1 MMKQILSENGINFND
16 LEKEI
21 FEIACKNA
29 RETMV
34 EILES
39 IDENL
44 QINRDKKI
52 YRHKG
57 KRVTTIKTIMGE
69 VEFKRTIYESK
80 NDLGEKAYIYLLDEA
95 IGLETFGKVSTN
107 LAFKIAE
114 HASISSFRN
123 SAHNISSTT
132 GQSISHGGVWNVI
145 QSLGEKLKEIEDND
159 TNTAAN
165 GHITGTKETKIL
177 FEEAD
182 GVWINMQG
190 KDRPRKGRRSEL
202 KVAVA
207 YDGWELESKNR
218 YKLRNKVAVAGFD
231 NSRDFQKR
239 KEGAIAKVFNTDE
252 VEIRILNGDGG
263 GWIKGG
269 LIDETVH
276 FQLDPFHL
284 NRDIVKKVRDKTQ
297 KNNIMS
303 LLKGKKVDDALEYIN
318 ELAVQATDYKENER
332 LTELYNYL
340 YNNKEGIIPYQQRGL
355 DIPLPPAGVV
365 YRNLGTMEHQICDI
379 IAQRMKNIKGSWS
392 KSGAEKLSKI
402 LTVKATNGLYEK
414 ISGISVIIL
423 PEIYTGEVQEIL
435 SAAKAPKKDGK
446 GYRYPKTGGMPFV
459 GSSITNGRRAIQS
472 MLSYH

>member
-1 MMKQILSENGINFND
+1 MMKQILSENEINFND

-21 FEIACKNA
+21 YEIACKNA

-39 IDENL
+39 MDTSL
-44 QINRDKKI
+44 QLNRDKKV

-57 KRVTTIKTIMGE
+57 KRKTTIKTIMGE
-69 VEFKRTIYESK
+69 VEFKRTIYETT
-80 NDLGEKAYIYLLDEA
+80 NVLGEKVHLYLLDQA

-107 LAFKIAE
+107 LALKIVE

-123 SAHNISSTT
+123 SANNISSTT
-132 GQSISHGGVWNVI
+132 GQSISHSGVWNVI
-145 QSLGEKLKEIEDND
+145 QSIGSKLKEIEDND
-159 TNTAAN
+159 ANLAAN
-165 GHITGTKETKIL
+165 GQITGTNETKII

-207 YDGWELESKNR
+207 YDGWELEGKNR

-231 NSRDFQKR
+231 NSRNFQKR
-239 KEGAIAKVFNTDE
+239 KEGAIASVFNTDE

-284 NRDIVKKVRDKTQ
+284 NRDIISKVRN
-297 KNNIMS
+297 KNESNKIMS
-303 LLKGKKVDDALEYIN
+303 LLKDKKVDAALEHIK
-318 ELAVQATDYKENER
+318 ELLEKTPDLKESAK
-332 LTELYNYL
+332 LSELYTYL
-340 YNNKEGIIPYQQRGL
+340 SNNKEGLIPYQQRGL
-355 DIPLPPAGVV
+355 NIPTPPAGVV

-379 IAQRMKNIKGSWS
+379 IAQRMKNRKASWS
-392 KSGAEKLSKI
+392 KNGAEKLSKI
-402 LTVKATNGLYEK
+402 LTLK
-414 ISGISVIIL
+414 ITKKLTQKITGISTIIL
-423 PEIYTGEVQEIL
+423 PETYVEEVQEIL
-435 SAAKAPKKDGK
+435 SAAKAPKKDGH
-446 GYRYPKTGGMPFV
+446 GYQYPRRGGMPFV
-459 GSSITNGRRAIQS
+459 GACTTNGRRAIQG
-472 MLSYH
+472 MLSYQ

>member
-1 MMKQILSENGINFND
+1 MMKQILSENEINFND
-16 LEKEI
+16 LEKKI
-21 FEIACKNA
+21 FEIVCKNG

-39 IDENL
+39 IDESL
-44 QINRDKKI
+44 QVNRDKKL

-57 KRVTTIKTIMGE
+57 KRATTIKTIMGE
-69 VEFKRTIYESK
+69 VEFKRTIYETK
-80 NDLGEKAYIYLLDEA
+80 NDLGEKVYKYLLDEA

-145 QSLGEKLKEIEDND
+145 QSLGEKLKKIEDSD
-159 TNTAAN
+159 TKMMAN
-165 GHITGTKETKIL
+165 GHVTGANETKIL

-190 KDRPRKGRRSEL
+190 KDKPRKGRRSEL

-263 GWIKGG
+263 GWIKCG

-297 KNNIMS
+297 RNKIIS
-303 LLKGKKVDDALEYIN
+303 LLKEKRVDDSLEYIN
-318 ELAVQATDYKENER
+318 QLADQTTDFKENER
-332 LTELYNYL
+332 LTELYSYL
-340 YNNKEGIIPYQQRGL
+340 FSNKEGLIPYQQRGL
-355 DIPLPPAGVV
+355 NIPVPPAGVF
-365 YRNLGTMEHQICDI
+365 YRNLGTMEHHICDI
-379 IAQRMKNIKGSWS
+379 IAQRMKNRKASWS

-402 LTVKATNGLYEK
+402 LTVKTTKSLYEK
-414 ISGISVIIL
+414 ISGISTIIL
-423 PEIYTGEVQEIL
+423 PATYTREVQEIL
-435 SAAKAPKKDGK
+435 SAAKAPKKDGS
-446 GYRYPKTGGMPFV
+446 GYKYPKTGGMPFV
-459 GSSITNGRRAIQS
+459 GAAVTNGRKAIQS
-472 MLSYH
+472 ILSYH